1 MADFIV
7 TTTPNVEG
15 YMIEKYCGI
24 VGNDYFIFNSDNMQ
38 ESLSDMIDRAKQLGA
53 NAIVGLNIVVWSDT
67 SGFRGCDTRECNQAY
82 GTAVRIR
89 EAYKQLE

>member
-24 VGNDYFIFNSDNMQ
+24 VGEEYFIFNSDNMQ

-67 SGFRGCDTRECNQAY
+67 SVFKGCNQAY

>member
-24 VGNDYFIFNSDNMQ
+24 VGEDYFIFNSDNMQ

-53 NAIVGLNIVVWSDT
+53 NAIVGLNIVV
-67 SGFRGCDTRECNQAY
+67 CDTRECNQAY